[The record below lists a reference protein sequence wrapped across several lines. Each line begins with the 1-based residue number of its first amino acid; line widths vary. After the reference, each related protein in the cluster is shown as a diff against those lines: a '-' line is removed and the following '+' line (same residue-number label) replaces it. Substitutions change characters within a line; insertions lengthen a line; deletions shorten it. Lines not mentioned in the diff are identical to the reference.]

1 MFHIVRTSKDQ
12 AALYRLTGDDFLFFF
27 SDLLKNLKS
36 YILGDL
42 NPLHIDPR
50 AAEKFNLRSGFNI
63 YMAKLTV

>member
-1 MFHIVRTSKDQ
+1 MI
-12 AALYRLTGDDFLFFF
+12 FFF

-36 YILGDL
+36 YILGDV

-50 AAEKFNLRSGFNI
+50 AAEKFNLRSDFNI